1 MADAVKRIGIQFIL
15 ENIKDV
21 SKTLK
26 EIGQDNK
33 VQLSVEFKDKKS
45 IKNAISKLNEELS
58 SNFAEGINI
67 GSLLGDALATGN
79 LQEAVKN
86 VNGLRDAL
94 SLLNKQI
101 GVSGDAFKSKI
112 ASLNNQQV
120 AELLQASSAINKNSE
135 IKNKQEAIQN
145 KIDSFSVKGNLE
157 LTQKIEQSLDKISN
171 NIEAIRKVTDDIG
184 KGKIGEVL
192 NEQAKGFDKVRESAE
207 GASEA
212 FEEYNNKQAEFNQVG
227 GTEKGKKGKNNKSN
241 NSNNNNQ
248 PQVAAGESTGGE
260 LDEENARVARIQA
273 VLKKHN
279 EVLNLSRVK
288 KDDTLIQKF
297 DSENKA
303 ITESIK
309 LLQEEG
315 YALEEISK
323 IYPKLIRGYTL
334 WQEAQRNKGGNIV
347 SSNTTNGNVVPTT
360 STSSNTDEINAQTFA
375 DLKVIILNLAKA
387 EARQYDYVERTKH
400 HKNVPELS
408 LGEDNTG
415 VINKYLS
422 QKQAVIDKGVLSAD
436 QLMEIEKIYSEKLI
450 EAKNL
455 RNQNI
460 ESEISGLKAQKQL
473 YEMNEIA
480 QEKIA
485 FGDFKGYREYIISIQ
500 DKLKELNEIL
510 DINIGD
516 TIDTL
521 NYGEDGQ
528 AIGFIDSEIVAKNE
542 MNILKEALGDVN
554 DSYKYHTKG
563 KDGKTLENIEKVFAE
578 YNETIKAVRQ
588 RLVELA
594 NEGVKEASDLL
605 NNKFF
610 NKEKFIA
617 DERENTLSRAKNEVS
632 NIQQNLKDVNNIEEY
647 TQKYNEASVGI
658 EQLKKELIG
667 LGIETEKVNSIFSG
681 IKTPE
686 AWEEARKQAEEYKIA
701 QEEANK
707 QGNRIAIRRRI
718 VPVSQDSSIEISKQ
732 KEQSNIDQKVID
744 DYIEKANAIKKRLE
758 LRTEDYEPLTQKD
771 YAEKYKK
778 EKEGIEQLKKELEE
792 LGVESSKI
800 EEILSR
806 IRKPEEWNE
815 IAREVRAQKK
825 FDKEVPQEKM
835 GESDDIVASQ
845 YAGART
851 TVTRAEDDF
860 SNVTADAIDS
870 ERGMINNLE
879 AENEELNEVVN
890 QLMESNNT
898 LSQLATQ
905 DINSNTTSLA
915 SKYNNLEAKYKEA
928 VQTIKR
934 NIDEYYRIIE
944 ETGQEPDFEGLGL
957 TNIDEDGNILD
968 SAKNKIIENVKQKI
982 TNINSE
988 LEQIKDPT
996 EFQKKYE
1003 SLQSLITNIK
1013 GLLSSLEVKDIDG
1026 LFGSDNFN
1034 LEKALEI
1041 RKKALEQ
1048 IEKER
1053 EKVPE
1058 TSPAQTQRRSNIV
1071 MMDNNASA
1079 QAYSTDAPVQE
1090 QQKLENA
1097 VNETTEALE
1106 QQAEISAQTS
1116 QIVANN
1122 AENGTKT
1129 EEQAKFIVGGSNYIP
1144 IITEGMNEANKDLA
1158 KEIESI
1164 LKIYAESRGIKGAN
1178 DKAKEYIERYFK
1190 SQDIIAGYKEDFKEM
1205 SYTDKSGNVI
1215 EGAKVLETGKKINI
1229 QSFAITKILDFYK
1242 ELTEITDIINSQ
1254 ESSEEDITQAKAQA
1268 ENIKGKIL
1276 GLVDIYTS
1284 YGGKDLVDRLTTE
1297 LGKDSFIDEGSL
1309 EQITNTFQTFINEI
1323 IIEKDKIRNLGEQVK
1338 NIIAQKS
1345 NLGSNEDIR
1354 DTSAYTGEVYN
1365 LTDIL
1370 NRKYGINL
1378 TGKAAEKERQMITSL
1393 FPQAKS
1399 TTRFFGEEDI
1409 EGQKIFEEIKRIL
1422 IETIEKALNNSKT
1435 SEAKKQQYREYLKAL
1450 RQEGNEAAQEA
1461 VARTQE
1467 SSSQQNQKDS
1477 VQLTPQPIP
1486 TEVAGSAIET
1496 AKAVTGEG
1504 NAAETASVQF
1514 NDLTEAKKAFALAN
1528 QEARGSAEATAEAI
1542 LKEGQASETASA
1554 TMEGAIKK
1562 GQEILEKLKQNNTNI
1577 KILSPKDVLD
1587 NTSSIAST
1595 ITEVKRKTNSIR
1607 GISKTHFV
1615 RNNNEDVPEA
1625 KIAKSTEMAEDTLQK
1640 SLALLATNPID
1651 FSTLL
1656 NEAEEKLNTL
1666 NQLKDIVKVF
1676 QGKET
1681 KVEGLKG
1688 LSEEDLVDKI
1698 REEMNVFLDNRK
1710 AIDTALIDLE
1720 KGEEV
1725 DLQAKIIE
1733 YRKSQIRV
1741 QKMMQQLI
1749 NKNGGKTDA
1758 EGDKRTYLQT
1768 TEDIIGKYWG
1778 NETSLFEGYLKDF
1791 EGIYNPATDKFRS
1804 AEEIGLQIFKYNKED
1819 FNNLQEYYGNLKKII
1834 DYITEHQ
1841 SEIIAKAVEL
1851 NNALQGKG
1859 LKEEKP
1865 LASQP
1870 QSSNQISEKNQPVQ
1884 TIQPAQEKPQPVLA
1898 STPVVQAREDVG
1910 QIEGEAEQIKN
1921 ETEQAKAEAEQ
1932 ARIEAEQARR
1942 MAEQAERTA
1951 KRTLAIL
1958 DKINSIRNEIAS
1970 KRTKGTQLDLNT
1982 VIAKKNKIAE
1992 SIRDLDSKK
2001 TIQEIASSSLNPKDI
2016 STLKVQNSRDEI
2028 ESDIQAQLSKEGVL
2042 EILKS
2047 LLQSKQDELAPMEER
2062 MKSFTQSLNES
2073 KLKGV
2078 SKLTSDELI
2087 KQIDASL
2094 ETMRGLYDNDQ
2105 RESQDFLFEQLKV
2118 VQLIR
2123 QMYNRGYGKKELG
2136 VGNDKEAVQKILSDL
2151 YYEGKIKADES
2162 TIGLMSD
2169 FKNIGNKRTG
2179 TFKSYDAIINDTI
2192 AKEYGG
2198 SIQQKQNDI
2207 ADLITIIN
2215 YIESH
2220 LTNLSEM
2227 RQVLESGNITKLPTD
2242 NLQKYEEQKQKELEV
2257 ASQNQPKNQTAEVV
2271 EQSRES
2277 AEQANAIVEQAK
2289 QTAEQVL
2296 SIWDKINEIKNT
2308 IASGRNLDS
2317 QLTFNDILTDNKKR
2331 KGVVESIK
2339 GLDSKETI
2347 KEMVDSGM
2355 RIREISDYHTQR
2367 IQGSRDEIEN
2377 DIQAQLSKEGLLALL
2392 KSTLKS
2398 RQDKVASMEQYLDNV
2413 RQSFNDS
2420 KIKGISKLSLD
2431 ELIKQ
2436 IDTSLGIMREM
2447 YENDEQ
2453 GSQDYLFEQL
2463 KVAQSIRQMYTRGY
2477 GKKEIGAEND
2487 KEAIQKILT
2496 YLFEEGRIE
2505 ADKSTIGL
2513 MSDFRNIGNESTNNL
2528 MSNEGIIKK
2537 QNSKQFAYI
2546 AQAKDEMA
2554 DLITIIDYIESHL
2567 DSISTMR
2574 SILEFGNNVSK
2585 QQDTTQTADVVEQS
2599 KESAKQA
2606 EIIVEEARQT
2616 AERTLAIWDKINEIR
2631 NTIASGRTLDSQLTF
2646 TDITNEENGINRIGN
2661 TIKSL
2666 KSTPS
2671 VQDIVK
2677 SGVNIDAITEEMVRN
2692 SREEIERELNTQLSN
2707 EDLLGFFK
2715 TALKRRQNTA
2725 PNIESGIN
2733 SFIEDFNNAKIEG
2746 VSKKSSDELIKQ
2758 IDDSLRIMG
2767 ELYDNNQQKSQDFVF
2782 EQLKIVQSIRQL
2794 YKKGYDKGSLY
2805 ANNDEEATQKILNN
2819 LYEEGKIG
2827 ADINTV
2833 SLMSRYFNNVGNSKT
2848 GNFATYDEMINKQ
2861 VGQDM
2866 KSLQNVMEE
2875 ISNLMTI
2882 IDYIE
2887 NHLASL
2893 STARRFLESGNITKL
2908 PTDNLQKYQEEQKRE
2923 EEQRKREEQER
2934 EEKRKRQEEY
2944 NNILSRMDEDQE
2956 RQRIDAKNSL
2966 ERFNKDENQQVPIV
2980 TEPKPEQTEA
2990 IIKTADAVEKVNEAV
3005 EHASEQA
3012 DKPILNLEDERQEV
3026 EQLAQAVNNFADSLG
3041 IVHGN
3046 VANTNVS
3053 GTAPFIVGNSV
3064 SNNSTVD
3071 NSINPSEN
3079 IVNPESS
3086 LNILASLSSLT
3097 STLDE
3102 ASIEV
3107 VKNLSGRIME
3117 LGRQI
3122 EDIQSKI
3129 SNFKFSEESLES
3141 LKKFKETLEAISN
3154 SVITIVDKGK
3164 NLPSIA
3170 RQVNQNNVLKGQEE
3184 EKATKLRFNTDDTIK
3199 EDLKRDLKTLTGRGA
3214 TSLFARETL
3223 REKRRNFAEEGQELF
3238 NPKDI
3243 TNLEKADA
3251 LYEKVTKRISELKEH
3266 GKTEILNDPEI
3277 KALLEERETQ
3287 IRNAY
3292 IGKINKNINQG
3303 KIGVEEKIQTEQDA
3317 ELAKIK
3323 EIESAYSRLRELAS
3337 PLAVNEE
3344 YLTSGQ
3350 ATNAMAK
3357 VYNQQSKEFL
3367 KLQKIIGSEETQ
3379 KLIEAGKIS
3388 PEVISSYEEAIAKA
3402 KERQEEIRKEIQLL
3416 QEKAQLESET
3426 KEYNSQVQ
3434 QVESVY
3440 KELMGIVGNGRDFNI
3455 FQKASELE
3463 NGTDT
3468 SQTTAKKINRYGQLT
3483 AYLESVRDADAERIA
3498 QGQTPI
3504 MAGVSEEVIKN
3515 YQTALEFA
3523 EKLYEKT
3530 VATEEAMK
3538 RQAERQEQYNALM
3551 ARMDKTKEEEKQ
3563 DSKDSWKRY
3572 KDRTD
3577 LEEDR
3582 RKEEEKRRKQEEAEN
3597 KQVEALERD
3606 IAAQKEA
3613 EIKKHQAKEESRV
3626 LAEIA
3631 EERKREEQAFNEDT
3645 KTATDFYK
3653 QLISSEEEYLKLL
3666 QQEREGKLNPKENG
3680 ELTDTQKKN
3689 RLKLTE
3695 YRKMRETDEN
3705 GEYLALNEIQGKD
3718 WRKVSD
3724 VNNLRKEY
3732 QTKKENLHQAGYM
3745 ADEEAEI
3752 AKVNAAYQV
3761 LIKTQE
3767 QYLRLKTKEKDGQ
3780 ALTKKEVNDL
3790 QKLVEERKKAWG
3802 IINETKGN
3810 NPNVF
3815 KEESVIAKQS
3825 QYAENKT
3832 QAKQAV
3838 DNSKIIEEIS
3848 SLYDKMYKARNE
3860 LSKLVSDSM
3869 VGKGDSDAIKKKQ
3882 QEIDEYT
3889 KKIHEATEALRENEA
3904 LYQQAQDVKL
3914 YYEEDE
3920 NGEFKRR
3927 NNVNTPSNKLTSNLQ
3942 STFTNLTGLY
3952 QEYSGS
3958 EYIHQGEYLNTL
3970 EQQAERI
3977 AEILVDIKNN
3987 PIDITKKED
3996 LKRLQ
4001 EYNEELTQ
4009 MDAKIKKDKKEAS
4022 GFKQAN
4028 GTKLARNITDFLS
4041 KNHGISEEA
4050 STTLRGQLTRI
4061 DNGVNIK
4068 ELREIGQ
4075 VYEDIKRQE
4084 IEAGRTGMTFF
4095 DTLKQ
4100 RAQGLTATL
4109 ATYVSFWRIIST
4121 VKQGFN
4127 TFKQFDSAL
4136 AEMQKVS
4143 NETISTLKE
4152 FQQASFDLADSI
4164 GTDALSLQQSVAEF
4178 MRLGQSLEE
4187 ATDSAQAANILF
4199 NVSEFESAK
4208 DASTALIAM
4217 SQAYDELSNTQIIDV
4232 INKLGN
4238 DFPISTEGLATA
4250 LQDGA
4255 ASLTTAG
4262 NDFYEAAALV
4272 TAGMILCLK
4281 NMETYFYRTHLTA
4294 LIA

>member
-33 VQLSVEFKDKKS
+33 VQLSVEFKDKKT
-45 IKNAISKLNEELS
+45 IKNAMSKLNEELS

-79 LQEAVKN
+79 LREAVNN
-86 VNGLRDAL
+86 VNALKEAL

-120 AELLQASSAINKNSE
+120 AELLQASSAIDKNSE

-145 KIDSFSVKGNLE
+145 KIDAFSVKGNLE

-192 NEQAKGFDKVRESAE
+192 NEQAKGFDKVKESAE

-212 FEEYNNKQAEFNQVG
+212 FEEYNNKQIEFNQSG
-227 GTEKGKKGKNNKSN
+227 GTEKGKKGKAKNSTNNT
-241 NSNNNNQ
+241 Q
-248 PQVAAGESTGGE
+248 PVTPTKVPAGRDTSSQ
-260 LDEENARVARIQA
+260 LDEEEGQVNRIQI
-273 VLKKHN
+273 VLEKYN
-279 EVLNLSRVK
+279 NALNLSRVK
-288 KDDTLIQKF
+288 KDNTLIQKF

-303 ITESIK
+303 ITENIK

-315 YALEEISK
+315 YTLEVISK

-334 WQEAQRNKGGNIV
+334 WQEAQKNKEGKT
-347 SSNTTNGNVVPTT
+347 SSAT
-360 STSSNTDEINAQTFA
+360 STSINEPKT
-375 DLKVIILNLAKA
+375 
-387 EARQYDYVERTKH
+387 ETK
-400 HKNVPELS
+400 L
-408 LGEDNTG
+408 L
-415 VINKYLS
+415 
-422 QKQAVIDKGVLSAD
+422 
-436 QLMEIEKIYSEKLI
+436 
-450 EAKNL
+450 
-455 RNQNI
+455 
-460 ESEISGLKAQKQL
+460 SGLGKRDAV
-473 YEMNEIA
+473 
-480 QEKIA
+480 
-485 FGDFKGYREYIISIQ
+485 
-500 DKLKELNEIL
+500 DK
-510 DINIGD
+510 
-516 TIDTL
+516 
-521 NYGEDGQ
+521 
-528 AIGFIDSEIVAKNE
+528 
-542 MNILKEALGDVN
+542 
-554 DSYKYHTKG
+554 TK
-563 KDGKTLENIEKVFAE
+563 
-578 YNETIKAVRQ
+578 
-588 RLVELA
+588 
-594 NEGVKEASDLL
+594 
-605 NNKFF
+605 
-610 NKEKFIA
+610 
-617 DERENTLSRAKNEVS
+617 DEVDNM
-632 NIQQNLKDVNNIEEY
+632 QQNLRRATNLEEY
-647 TQKYNEASVGI
+647 TQRYNESSIKI
-658 EQLKKELIG
+658 EQLKKELIE
-667 LGIETEKVNSIFSG
+667 LGIETEKINNIFKE
-681 IKTPE
+681 IKTPQV
-686 AWEEARKQAEEYKIA
+686 WEESRKQAEAYRLEQERIKK
-701 QEEANK
+701 EEAEKNK
-707 QGNRIAIRRRI
+707 SEDSKPKIKARIKRRI
-718 VPVSQDSSIEISKQ
+718 LPLPSEIEKKSSIQ
-732 KEQSNIDQKVID
+732 NEQSDINQKAIDKITERANIIKNKLETKTENYDPIVQK
-744 DYIEKANAIKKRLE
+744 K
-758 LRTEDYEPLTQKD
+758 
-771 YAEKYKK
+771 YAERYEE
-778 EKEGIEQLKKELEE
+778 EKESIEQLKKELEE
-792 LGVESSKI
+792 LGTESSKI

-806 IRKPEEWNE
+806 IRKPDEWNK
-815 IAREVRAQKK
+815 IAREVREARKNSLVDQTEIDAIGDKFIGDSVQRTVGMSTEAQRH
-825 FDKEVPQEKM
+825 V
-835 GESDDIVASQ
+835 
-845 YAGART
+845 
-851 TVTRAEDDF
+851 EDDF
-860 SNVTADAIDS
+860 SNETAKTIKS
-870 ERGMINNLE
+870 EEGIVSNLE
-879 AENEELNEVVN
+879 IENEELNEVINRLV
-890 QLMESNNT
+890 ESNNT
-898 LSQLATQ
+898 LSQMVIGNINFNATNLASEYKNATQ
-905 DINSNTTSLA
+905 TIQ
-915 SKYNNLEAKYKEA
+915 NNM
-928 VQTIKR
+928 
-934 NIDEYYRIIE
+934 DEYYRLIE
-944 ETGQEPDFEGLGL
+944 ETEQEVDFEKLGL

-982 TNINSE
+982 TNINGE
-988 LEQIKDPT
+988 LGQIKDPT

-1106 QQAEISAQTS
+1106 QQAEVSAQTS

-1229 QSFAITKILDFYK
+1229 QSFAVTKILDFYK

-1254 ESSEEDITQAKAQA
+1254 ESSEEDITQAKVQA

-1378 TGKAAEKERQMITSL
+1378 TGKAAERERQMITSL

-1409 EGQKIFEEIKRIL
+1409 EGQKIFEEIKKIL
-1422 IETIEKALNNSKT
+1422 IETIEKALNSSKT
-1435 SEAKKQQYREYLKAL
+1435 SEAKKQQYKEYLKAL

-1467 SSSQQNQKDS
+1467 SSSQQSQKDS
-1477 VQLTPQPIP
+1477 IQLTPQPTP
-1486 TEVAGSAIET
+1486 TEVVGSAVET
-1496 AKAVTGEG
+1496 VKAVTEEG
-1504 NAAETASVQF
+1504 SAAETASVQF

-1528 QEARGSAEATAEAI
+1528 QEAKGSAEATAEAV
-1542 LKEGQASETASA
+1542 LAEGSAAETASA

-1595 ITEVKRKTNSIR
+1595 ITEVKRRTNSTR
-1607 GISKTHFV
+1607 GISKAHFM
-1615 RNNNEDVPEA
+1615 RNENEDVPEA

-1656 NEAEEKLNTL
+1656 NEAEEKLNTI

-1681 KVEGLKG
+1681 KIEGLKG

-1698 REEMNVFLDNRK
+1698 REEMNIFLDNRR

-1758 EGDKRTYLQT
+1758 EGNKRTYLQA
-1768 TEDIIGKYWG
+1768 TEDMIDKYFPYPG
-1778 NETSLFEGYLKDF
+1778 MGGHPLFDGYLYDEF
-1791 EGIYNPATDKFRS
+1791 ENIYNPATDKFRS
-1804 AEEIGLQIFKYNKED
+1804 AEEIGLQIFNYNKED

-1851 NNALQGKG
+1851 NNALQSKG
-1859 LKEEKP
+1859 LKEEKS

-1870 QSSNQISEKNQPVQ
+1870 QSSNQISEKNQPAQ
-1884 TIQPAQEKPQPVLA
+1884 ITQPAQERTQPVLA

-1992 SIRDLDSKK
+1992 SIRDLGSKK

-2317 QLTFNDILTDNKKR
+2317 QLTFNDILTDSKKR
-2331 KGVVESIK
+2331 KGIVESIK

-2355 RIREISDYHTQR
+2355 KIREISDYHTQK

-2436 IDTSLGIMREM
+2436 IDASLSIMREM
-2447 YENDEQ
+2447 YDNDEQ
-2453 GSQDYLFEQL
+2453 GSQNYLFEQL

-2567 DSISTMR
+2567 DSISAMR
-2574 SILEFGNNVSK
+2574 SILEFGDNTSK

-2666 KSTPS
+2666 KSAPS

-2677 SGVNIDAITEEMVRN
+2677 SGVNINAITEEMVRN
-2692 SREEIERELNTQLSN
+2692 SREEIERELNAQLSN

-2725 PNIESGIN
+2725 PNIESNIN

-2805 ANNDEEATQKILNN
+2805 ANSDEEATQKILNN

-2875 ISNLMTI
+2875 ISNLITI

-2893 STARRFLESGNITKL
+2893 STARRFLESGNAIKL

-2923 EEQRKREEQER
+2923 EERRKREEQER
-2934 EEKRKRQEEY
+2934 EEKKKRQEEY
-2944 NNILSRMDEDQE
+2944 NNIVSRMDE
-2956 RQRIDAKNSL
+2956 
-2966 ERFNKDENQQVPIV
+2966 
-2980 TEPKPEQTEA
+2980 
-2990 IIKTADAVEKVNEAV
+2990 VE
-3005 EHASEQA
+3005 
-3012 DKPILNLEDERQEV
+3012 
-3026 EQLAQAVNNFADSLG
+3026 G
-3041 IVHGN
+3041 G
-3046 VANTNVS
+3046 
-3053 GTAPFIVGNSV
+3053 
-3064 SNNSTVD
+3064 
-3071 NSINPSEN
+3071 
-3079 IVNPESS
+3079 
-3086 LNILASLSSLT
+3086 
-3097 STLDE
+3097 
-3102 ASIEV
+3102 
-3107 VKNLSGRIME
+3107 
-3117 LGRQI
+3117 
-3122 EDIQSKI
+3122 
-3129 SNFKFSEESLES
+3129 
-3141 LKKFKETLEAISN
+3141 
-3154 SVITIVDKGK
+3154 
-3164 NLPSIA
+3164 
-3170 RQVNQNNVLKGQEE
+3170 
-3184 EKATKLRFNTDDTIK
+3184 
-3199 EDLKRDLKTLTGRGA
+3199 
-3214 TSLFARETL
+3214 
-3223 REKRRNFAEEGQELF
+3223 
-3238 NPKDI
+3238 
-3243 TNLEKADA
+3243 
-3251 LYEKVTKRISELKEH
+3251 
-3266 GKTEILNDPEI
+3266 
-3277 KALLEERETQ
+3277 
-3287 IRNAY
+3287 
-3292 IGKINKNINQG
+3292 
-3303 KIGVEEKIQTEQDA
+3303 
-3317 ELAKIK
+3317 
-3323 EIESAYSRLRELAS
+3323 
-3337 PLAVNEE
+3337 
-3344 YLTSGQ
+3344 
-3350 ATNAMAK
+3350 
-3357 VYNQQSKEFL
+3357 
-3367 KLQKIIGSEETQ
+3367 
-3379 KLIEAGKIS
+3379 
-3388 PEVISSYEEAIAKA
+3388 
-3402 KERQEEIRKEIQLL
+3402 
-3416 QEKAQLESET
+3416 
-3426 KEYNSQVQ
+3426 
-3434 QVESVY
+3434 
-3440 KELMGIVGNGRDFNI
+3440 
-3455 FQKASELE
+3455 
-3463 NGTDT
+3463 
-3468 SQTTAKKINRYGQLT
+3468 
-3483 AYLESVRDADAERIA
+3483 
-3498 QGQTPI
+3498 
-3504 MAGVSEEVIKN
+3504 
-3515 YQTALEFA
+3515 
-3523 EKLYEKT
+3523 
-3530 VATEEAMK
+3530 
-3538 RQAERQEQYNALM
+3538 
-3551 ARMDKTKEEEKQ
+3551 EKQ
-3563 DSKDSWKRY
+3563 DSKDSWERY
-3572 KDRTD
+3572 KQQ
-3577 LEEDR
+3577 EKIQ
-3582 RKEEEKRRKQEEAEN
+3582 KEREAEREKLRKQEEAEN
-3597 KQVEALERD
+3597 KAR
-3606 IAAQKEA
+3606 
-3613 EIKKHQAKEESRV
+3613 
-3626 LAEIA
+3626 IA
-3631 EERKREEQAFNEDT
+3631 EERRREEQAFNEDT
-3645 KTATDFYK
+3645 KTATNFYK
-3653 QLISSEEEYLKLL
+3653 QLISSEEKYLKLL

-3680 ELTDTQKKN
+3680 ELTDAQKKN
-3689 RLKLTE
+3689 RLKLAE

-3705 GEYLALNEIQGKD
+3705 DEYLALNEIQGED

-3745 ADEEAEI
+3745 TDEEAEI

-3767 QYLRLKTKEKDGQ
+3767 QYLRLRTKEKDGQ
-3780 ALTKKEVNDL
+3780 TLIKKEANDL
-3790 QKLVEERKKAWG
+3790 QKLAEERKKAWG
-3802 IINETKGN
+3802 AINETKKN
-3810 NPNVF
+3810 NPSAFENETV
-3815 KEESVIAKQS
+3815 KTKQS
-3825 QYAENKT
+3825 QYVESKA

-3952 QEYSGS
+3952 QEYSGN
-3958 EYIHQGEYLNTL
+3958 EYIHQREYLDTL

-4050 STTLRGQLTRI
+4050 STTLRGQLTRL

-4068 ELREIGQ
+4068 ELKEVGQ
-4075 VYEDIKRQE
+4075 IYEDIKRQE

-4109 ATYVSFWRIIST
+4109 ATYVSFWKIIST

-4143 NETISTLKE
+4143 NETIGTLKE

-4272 TAGMILCLK
+4272 TAGMILCLR
-4281 NMETYFYRTHLTA
+4281 NMETYFYRTHLIA
-4294 LIA
+4294 LIT

>member
-33 VQLSVEFKDKKS
+33 VQLSVEFKDKKT
-45 IKNAISKLNEELS
+45 IKNAMSKLNEELS

-79 LQEAVKN
+79 LREAVNN
-86 VNGLRDAL
+86 VNALKEAL

-120 AELLQASSAINKNSE
+120 AELLQASSAIDKNSE

-145 KIDSFSVKGNLE
+145 KIDAFSVKGNLE

-171 NIEAIRKVTDDIG
+171 NIEAIRRVTDDIG
-184 KGKIGEVL
+184 EGKIGRVL
-192 NEQAKGFDKVRESAE
+192 NEQAEGFDKVKKSAE
-207 GASEA
+207 DASEA
-212 FEEYNNKQAEFNQVG
+212 FDKYNNKQIEFNKSG
-227 GTEKGKKGKNNKSN
+227 GTEKGKKGKAKNSTNNT
-241 NSNNNNQ
+241 Q
-248 PQVAAGESTGGE
+248 PVTPVKVPAGRDTSSQ
-260 LDEENARVARIQA
+260 LDEEEGQVNRIQI
-273 VLKKHN
+273 VLEKYN
-279 EVLNLSRVK
+279 NALNLSRVK
-288 KDDTLIQKF
+288 KDNTLIQKF

-303 ITESIK
+303 ITENIK

-315 YALEEISK
+315 YTLEAISE

-334 WQEAQRNKGGNIV
+334 WQEAQKSKKGK
-347 SSNTTNGNVVPTT
+347 
-360 STSSNTDEINAQTFA
+360 TSSATSINEPKT
-375 DLKVIILNLAKA
+375 
-387 EARQYDYVERTKH
+387 ETK
-400 HKNVPELS
+400 L
-408 LGEDNTG
+408 L
-415 VINKYLS
+415 
-422 QKQAVIDKGVLSAD
+422 
-436 QLMEIEKIYSEKLI
+436 
-450 EAKNL
+450 
-455 RNQNI
+455 
-460 ESEISGLKAQKQL
+460 SGLGKRDAV
-473 YEMNEIA
+473 
-480 QEKIA
+480 
-485 FGDFKGYREYIISIQ
+485 
-500 DKLKELNEIL
+500 DK
-510 DINIGD
+510 
-516 TIDTL
+516 
-521 NYGEDGQ
+521 
-528 AIGFIDSEIVAKNE
+528 
-542 MNILKEALGDVN
+542 
-554 DSYKYHTKG
+554 TK
-563 KDGKTLENIEKVFAE
+563 
-578 YNETIKAVRQ
+578 
-588 RLVELA
+588 
-594 NEGVKEASDLL
+594 
-605 NNKFF
+605 
-610 NKEKFIA
+610 
-617 DERENTLSRAKNEVS
+617 DEVDNM
-632 NIQQNLKDVNNIEEY
+632 QQNLRRATNLEEY
-647 TQKYNEASVGI
+647 TQRYNESSIKI
-658 EQLKKELIG
+658 EQLKKELIE
-667 LGIETEKVNSIFSG
+667 LGIETEKVNNIFKE
-681 IKTPE
+681 IKPPQV
-686 AWEEARKQAEEYKIA
+686 WEESRKQAEAYRLEQERIKK
-701 QEEANK
+701 EEAEKNK
-707 QGNRIAIRRRI
+707 
-718 VPVSQDSSIEISKQ
+718 SEDSKPKIKVKIKRKILPLLSETEKKSSTQ
-732 KEQSNIDQKVID
+732 NEQSDIDQKAID
-744 DYIEKANAIKKRLE
+744 KITERANIIKNKLE
-758 LRTEDYEPLTQKD
+758 TKTENYDPIVQKK
-771 YAEKYKK
+771 YAERYEE
-778 EKEGIEQLKKELEE
+778 EKESIEQLKKELEE
-792 LGVESSKI
+792 LGAESSKI

-806 IRKPEEWNE
+806 IRKPDEWNK
-815 IAREVRAQKK
+815 IAREVREARKNNLVDQTEIDAIGDKFIGDSVQRTVGMSTEAQRH
-825 FDKEVPQEKM
+825 V
-835 GESDDIVASQ
+835 
-845 YAGART
+845 
-851 TVTRAEDDF
+851 EDDF
-860 SNVTADAIDS
+860 SNETAKTIKS
-870 ERGMINNLE
+870 EEGIVSNLE
-879 AENEELNEVVN
+879 IENEELNEVINRLV
-890 QLMESNNT
+890 ESNNT
-898 LSQLATQ
+898 LSQMVIGNINFNATNLASEYKNATQ
-905 DINSNTTSLA
+905 TIQ
-915 SKYNNLEAKYKEA
+915 NNM
-928 VQTIKR
+928 
-934 NIDEYYRIIE
+934 DEYYRLIE
-944 ETGQEPDFEGLGL
+944 ETEQEVDFEKLGL

-982 TNINSE
+982 TNINGE

-1013 GLLSSLEVKDIDG
+1013 DLLSSLEVKDIDA

-1048 IEKER
+1048 IEKEK
-1053 EKVPE
+1053 EKP
-1058 TSPAQTQRRSNIV
+1058 SRINPTQIQRKSNII
-1071 MMDNNASA
+1071 MMDDSVPT
-1079 QAYSTDAPVQE
+1079 QAYSTDNPVGE
-1090 QQKLENA
+1090 QQELTDA
-1097 VNETTEALE
+1097 VNKTTEALKE
-1106 QQAEISAQTS
+1106 QAEISSQVN
-1116 QIVANN
+1116 QIVADN
-1122 AENGTKT
+1122 TKSKTQT
-1129 EEQAKFIVGGSNYIP
+1129 EEDIKFDVGTTNYIP
-1144 IITEGMNEANKDLA
+1144 VITEQMNEANKDLA
-1158 KEIESI
+1158 EEVNKI
-1164 LKIYAESRGIKGAN
+1164 LKIYAESRGIIAKN
-1178 DKAKEYIERYFK
+1178 DKAREYVSQYLNN
-1190 SQDIIAGYKEDFKEM
+1190 QDIIAGYKEDFKNM
-1205 SYTDKSGNVI
+1205 TYTLDSGKTLKGSTVLNTKSASHIKAFSV
-1215 EGAKVLETGKKINI
+1215 V
-1229 QSFAITKILDFYK
+1229 KILDFYK
-1242 ELTEITDIINSQ
+1242 ELTNVMDVINSQ
-1254 ESSEEDITQAKAQA
+1254 ESSEEDISQAKIQA
-1268 ENIKGKIL
+1268 ENIKKKIL

-1284 YGGKDLVDRLTTE
+1284 YGGKDLVNRLTTE
-1297 LGKDSFIDEGSL
+1297 LGKDTSIDAGSL
-1309 EQITNTFQTFINEI
+1309 EQVTTAFQSFINEI
-1323 IIEKDKIRNLGEQVK
+1323 IDEKNKIRNLGEEAK
-1338 NIIAQKS
+1338 NAIVAEQ
-1345 NLGSNEDIR
+1345 NLGNKKDIGMTRAYSGGIFNLSN
-1354 DTSAYTGEVYN
+1354 A
-1365 LTDIL
+1365 L
-1370 NRKYGINL
+1370 
-1378 TGKAAEKERQMITSL
+1378 ERQYKVKFSDDDREKISSL

-1399 TTRFFGEEDI
+1399 TTRFFGEDNVEA
-1409 EGQKIFEEIKRIL
+1409 EKIFEEIKKIL
-1422 IETIEKALNNSKT
+1422 IAKIQQTLKSQKTDTEKQRYKEYIQALK
-1435 SEAKKQQYREYLKAL
+1435 
-1450 RQEGNEAAQEA
+1450 QEGNASIRDIVAQTEAEK
-1461 VARTQE
+1461 R
-1467 SSSQQNQKDS
+1467 SPSQ
-1477 VQLTPQPIP
+1477 P
-1486 TEVAGSAIET
+1486 TFPETKGSAIET
-1496 AKAVTGEG
+1496 ARAVTEEG
-1504 NAAETASVQF
+1504 GAAEAASIQF
-1514 NDLTEAKKAFALAN
+1514 NNLTEAKRAFTLAN

-1542 LKEGQASETASA
+1542 LEEGQASEDASA
-1554 TMEGAIKK
+1554 TMEGAVKK
-1562 GQEILEKLKQNNTNI
+1562 GQEILEKLKQNNTNV
-1577 KILSPKDVLD
+1577 KVLSPKDVLD
-1587 NTSSIAST
+1587 NTSNIAST
-1595 ITEVKRKTNSIR
+1595 ITEVRHKTNATR
-1607 GISKTHFV
+1607 AISKVHFM
-1615 RNNNEDVPEA
+1615 RNNNEDVPEEQ
-1625 KIAKSTEMAEDTLQK
+1625 IAKSTEMAEDTLQK
-1640 SLALLATNPID
+1640 SLALLATNPLD
-1651 FSTLL
+1651 FSTLM
-1656 NEAEEKLNTL
+1656 NEAEKKLNTI

-1681 KVEGLKG
+1681 KVEGLKK
-1688 LSEEDLVDKI
+1688 LSEQDLVDKI
-1698 REEMNVFLDNRK
+1698 REEMNIFLDNRK

-1758 EGDKRTYLQT
+1758 EGNKRTYLQT

-1778 NETSLFEGYLKDF
+1778 NETPLFEDYLKDF
-1791 EGIYNPATDKFRS
+1791 ESIYNPATDKFRS
-1804 AEEIGLQIFKYNKED
+1804 AEEMGLQIFNYNKED

-1851 NNALQGKG
+1851 NKTFQSNSLKKEDSLAQPSSQTEKTVEKALNNQSAQISQGK
-1859 LKEEKP
+1859 
-1865 LASQP
+1865 ASSVSSTASIVTQI
-1870 QSSNQISEKNQPVQ
+1870 QSQ
-1884 TIQPAQEKPQPVLA
+1884 
-1898 STPVVQAREDVG
+1898 VQA
-1910 QIEGEAEQIKN
+1910 
-1921 ETEQAKAEAEQ
+1921 
-1932 ARIEAEQARR
+1932 
-1942 MAEQAERTA
+1942 
-1951 KRTLAIL
+1951 
-1958 DKINSIRNEIAS
+1958 S
-1970 KRTKGTQLDLNT
+1970 
-1982 VIAKKNKIAE
+1982 
-1992 SIRDLDSKK
+1992 
-2001 TIQEIASSSLNPKDI
+2001 
-2016 STLKVQNSRDEI
+2016 
-2028 ESDIQAQLSKEGVL
+2028 
-2042 EILKS
+2042 
-2047 LLQSKQDELAPMEER
+2047 
-2062 MKSFTQSLNES
+2062 
-2073 KLKGV
+2073 
-2078 SKLTSDELI
+2078 
-2087 KQIDASL
+2087 
-2094 ETMRGLYDNDQ
+2094 
-2105 RESQDFLFEQLKV
+2105 
-2118 VQLIR
+2118 
-2123 QMYNRGYGKKELG
+2123 
-2136 VGNDKEAVQKILSDL
+2136 
-2151 YYEGKIKADES
+2151 
-2162 TIGLMSD
+2162 
-2169 FKNIGNKRTG
+2169 
-2179 TFKSYDAIINDTI
+2179 
-2192 AKEYGG
+2192 
-2198 SIQQKQNDI
+2198 
-2207 ADLITIIN
+2207 
-2215 YIESH
+2215 
-2220 LTNLSEM
+2220 
-2227 RQVLESGNITKLPTD
+2227 
-2242 NLQKYEEQKQKELEV
+2242 
-2257 ASQNQPKNQTAEVV
+2257 EVV

-2277 AEQANAIVEQAK
+2277 AEQASV
-2289 QTAEQVL
+2289 
-2296 SIWDKINEIKNT
+2296 
-2308 IASGRNLDS
+2308 
-2317 QLTFNDILTDNKKR
+2317 
-2331 KGVVESIK
+2331 VVEK
-2339 GLDSKETI
+2339 
-2347 KEMVDSGM
+2347 
-2355 RIREISDYHTQR
+2355 
-2367 IQGSRDEIEN
+2367 
-2377 DIQAQLSKEGLLALL
+2377 
-2392 KSTLKS
+2392 
-2398 RQDKVASMEQYLDNV
+2398 
-2413 RQSFNDS
+2413 
-2420 KIKGISKLSLD
+2420 
-2431 ELIKQ
+2431 
-2436 IDTSLGIMREM
+2436 
-2447 YENDEQ
+2447 
-2453 GSQDYLFEQL
+2453 
-2463 KVAQSIRQMYTRGY
+2463 
-2477 GKKEIGAEND
+2477 AE
-2487 KEAIQKILT
+2487 
-2496 YLFEEGRIE
+2496 
-2505 ADKSTIGL
+2505 
-2513 MSDFRNIGNESTNNL
+2513 
-2528 MSNEGIIKK
+2528 
-2537 QNSKQFAYI
+2537 
-2546 AQAKDEMA
+2546 
-2554 DLITIIDYIESHL
+2554 
-2567 DSISTMR
+2567 
-2574 SILEFGNNVSK
+2574 
-2585 QQDTTQTADVVEQS
+2585 
-2599 KESAKQA
+2599 
-2606 EIIVEEARQT
+2606 QT

-2666 KSTPS
+2666 KSALS

-2677 SGVNIDAITEEMVRN
+2677 SGVNINAITEKMVRN
-2692 SREEIERELNTQLSN
+2692 SREEIERELNAQLSN

-2725 PNIESGIN
+2725 PNIESNIN

-2746 VSKKSSDELIKQ
+2746 VSKKSSNELIKQ
-2758 IDDSLRIMG
+2758 IDDSLRVMG

-2866 KSLQNVMEE
+2866 KNLQNVMEE

-2893 STARRFLESGNITKL
+2893 STARRFLESGNAIKL

-2923 EEQRKREEQER
+2923 EE
-2934 EEKRKRQEEY
+2934 RKRQEEY
-2944 NNILSRMDEDQE
+2944 NNIVSRMDEE
-2956 RQRIDAKNSL
+2956 EKRQQTDAKDSL
-2966 ERFNKDENQQVPIV
+2966 ERFKTQQEQKKQQTPIV

-3005 EHASEQA
+3005 GRASEQA
-3012 DKPILNLEDERQEV
+3012 DKPILNLEDEKQEV
-3026 EQLAQAVNNFADSLG
+3026 EQLTQAVNNFADSHG
-3041 IVHGN
+3041 IVHGAGVN
-3046 VANTNVS
+3046 SNIS
-3053 GTAPFIVGNSV
+3053 GTTATSIIGGSV
-3064 SNNSTVD
+3064 AVSD
-3071 NSINPSEN
+3071 NTANLEN
-3079 IVNPESS
+3079 G
-3086 LNILASLSSLT
+3086 LNILTPLSSLS

-3102 ASIEV
+3102 ASAKV
-3107 VKNLSGRIME
+3107 VNELSQKLALLE
-3117 LGRQI
+3117 QQI
-3122 EDIQSKI
+3122 NNIQTQVL
-3129 SNFKFSEESLES
+3129 NFKFNEESLVT
-3141 LKKFKETLEAISN
+3141 LKEFKETLEAISN
-3154 SVITIVDKGK
+3154 SVVTIVSKWK
-3164 NLPSIA
+3164 NLPSIT
-3170 RQVNQNNVLKGQEE
+3170 RQVNQANNVQKEQGED
-3184 EKATKLRFNTDDTIK
+3184 KASKSQLNTDDLIK
-3199 EDLKRDLKTLTGRGA
+3199 KELKGDLKALTGRGA
-3214 TSLFARETL
+3214 TSLFAREAL
-3223 REKRRNFAEEGQELF
+3223 KEKQRGLAKEGQELF

-3277 KALLEERETQ
+3277 KALLEEREAQ

-3357 VYNQQSKEFL
+3357 AYNQQSKEFL
-3367 KLQKIIGSEETQ
+3367 NLQNIINSEETQ
-3379 KLIEAGKIS
+3379 KLVEAGKIS

-3468 SQTTAKKINRYGQLT
+3468 SQATAKKINRYGQLT

-3538 RQAERQEQYNALM
+3538 RQAERQEQYNALV
-3551 ARMDKTKEEEKQ
+3551 ARMDNAEKEEKQ
-3563 DSKDSWKRY
+3563 DTKDSWERY
-3572 KDRTD
+3572 KQQ
-3577 LEEDR
+3577 EKIQ
-3582 RKEEEKRRKQEEAEN
+3582 KEREAEREKLRKQEEAEN
-3597 KQVEALERD
+3597 KAR
-3606 IAAQKEA
+3606 
-3613 EIKKHQAKEESRV
+3613 
-3626 LAEIA
+3626 IA
-3631 EERKREEQAFNEDT
+3631 EERRREEQALNEDT
-3645 KTATDFYK
+3645 KTATNFYK

-3680 ELTDTQKKN
+3680 ELTDAQKKN
-3689 RLKLTE
+3689 RLKLAE

-3705 GEYLALNEIQGKD
+3705 GEYLTLSAIQGKD
-3718 WRKVSD
+3718 WQRVSD

-3745 ADEEAEI
+3745 TDEEAEI

-3767 QYLRLKTKEKDGQ
+3767 QYLRLRTKEKDGQ
-3780 ALTKKEVNDL
+3780 TLTKREANDL
-3790 QKLVEERKKAWG
+3790 QKLAEERKKAWG
-3802 IINETKGN
+3802 AINETKKN
-3810 NPNVF
+3810 NPSAFENETV
-3815 KEESVIAKQS
+3815 KTKQS
-3825 QYAENKT
+3825 QYIESKT

-3838 DNSKIIEEIS
+3838 DNSKAIEEIS

-3958 EYIHQGEYLNTL
+3958 EYIHQGEYLDTL
-3970 EQQAERI
+3970 EKQAERI

-3987 PIDITKKED
+3987 PIDITEKED

-4001 EYNEELTQ
+4001 EYNEELSQIDT
-4009 MDAKIKKDKKEAS
+4009 KIKKDKKEAS

-4050 STTLRGQLTRI
+4050 STTLRKQLTRL

-4068 ELREIGQ
+4068 ELKEVGQ

-4143 NETISTLKE
+4143 NETINTLKE

>member
-79 LQEAVKN
+79 LREAVNN
-86 VNGLRDAL
+86 VNALKEAL

-120 AELLQASSAINKNSE
+120 AELLQASSAIDKNNE

-145 KIDSFSVKGNLE
+145 KIDAFSVKGNLE

-212 FEEYNNKQAEFNQVG
+212 FEEYNNKQIEFNKSG
-227 GTEKGKKGKNNKSN
+227 GTEKGKKGKAKNSTNNT
-241 NSNNNNQ
+241 Q
-248 PQVAAGESTGGE
+248 PVTPVKVPAGQDTSSQLDKEEEQV
-260 LDEENARVARIQA
+260 NRIQI
-273 VLKKHN
+273 VLEKYN
-279 EVLNLSRVK
+279 NALNLSRVK
-288 KDDTLIQKF
+288 KDNTLIQKF

-303 ITESIK
+303 ITENIK

-315 YALEEISK
+315 YTLEAISE

-334 WQEAQRNKGGNIV
+334 WQEAQKNKKEK
-347 SSNTTNGNVVPTT
+347 
-360 STSSNTDEINAQTFA
+360 TSSATSINEPKT
-375 DLKVIILNLAKA
+375 
-387 EARQYDYVERTKH
+387 ETKF
-400 HKNVPELS
+400 L
-408 LGEDNTG
+408 
-415 VINKYLS
+415 
-422 QKQAVIDKGVLSAD
+422 
-436 QLMEIEKIYSEKLI
+436 
-450 EAKNL
+450 
-455 RNQNI
+455 
-460 ESEISGLKAQKQL
+460 SGLGKRDAV
-473 YEMNEIA
+473 
-480 QEKIA
+480 
-485 FGDFKGYREYIISIQ
+485 
-500 DKLKELNEIL
+500 DK
-510 DINIGD
+510 
-516 TIDTL
+516 
-521 NYGEDGQ
+521 
-528 AIGFIDSEIVAKNE
+528 
-542 MNILKEALGDVN
+542 
-554 DSYKYHTKG
+554 TK
-563 KDGKTLENIEKVFAE
+563 
-578 YNETIKAVRQ
+578 
-588 RLVELA
+588 
-594 NEGVKEASDLL
+594 
-605 NNKFF
+605 
-610 NKEKFIA
+610 
-617 DERENTLSRAKNEVS
+617 DEVDNM
-632 NIQQNLKDVNNIEEY
+632 QQNLRRATNLEEY
-647 TQKYNEASVGI
+647 TLRYNESSIRI
-658 EQLKKELIG
+658 EQLKKELIE
-667 LGIETEKVNSIFSG
+667 LGIETEKVNNIFKE
-681 IKTPE
+681 IKPPQV
-686 AWEEARKQAEEYKIA
+686 WEESRKQAEAYRLEQERIKK
-701 QEEANK
+701 EEAEKNK
-707 QGNRIAIRRRI
+707 SEDSKPKIKVKIKRR
-718 VPVSQDSSIEISKQ
+718 VLPLLSETEKKSSTQ
-732 KEQSNIDQKVID
+732 NEQSNIDQKAID
-744 DYIEKANAIKKRLE
+744 KITERANIIKNKLE
-758 LRTEDYEPLTQKD
+758 TKTENYDPIVQKK
-771 YAEKYKK
+771 YAERYEE
-778 EKEGIEQLKKELEE
+778 EKESIEQLKKELEE
-792 LGVESSKI
+792 LGAESSKI

-806 IRKPEEWNE
+806 IRKPDEWNK
-815 IAREVRAQKK
+815 IAREVREARKNNLVDQTEIDAIGDKFIGDSVQRTVGMSTEAQRH
-825 FDKEVPQEKM
+825 V
-835 GESDDIVASQ
+835 
-845 YAGART
+845 
-851 TVTRAEDDF
+851 EDDF
-860 SNVTADAIDS
+860 SNETAKTIKS
-870 ERGMINNLE
+870 EEGIVSNLE
-879 AENEELNEVVN
+879 IENEELNEVINRLV
-890 QLMESNNT
+890 ESNNT
-898 LSQLATQ
+898 LSQMVIGNINFNATNLASEYKNATQ
-905 DINSNTTSLA
+905 TIQ
-915 SKYNNLEAKYKEA
+915 NNM
-928 VQTIKR
+928 
-934 NIDEYYRIIE
+934 DEYYRLIE
-944 ETGQEPDFEGLGL
+944 ETEQEVDFEKLGL

-1048 IEKER
+1048 IEKEK
-1053 EKVPE
+1053 EKISRTNP
-1058 TSPAQTQRRSNIV
+1058 TQTQRKSNII
-1071 MMDNNASA
+1071 MMDDSVPT
-1079 QAYSTDAPVQE
+1079 QAYSTDNPVGE
-1090 QQKLENA
+1090 QQELTDA
-1097 VNETTEALE
+1097 VNKTTEALKE
-1106 QQAEISAQTS
+1106 QAEISSQVN
-1116 QIVANN
+1116 QIVADN
-1122 AENGTKT
+1122 TKGKTQT
-1129 EEQAKFIVGGSNYIP
+1129 EEEIKFGVGTTNYIP
-1144 IITEGMNEANKDLA
+1144 VITEQMNEANKDLA
-1158 KEIESI
+1158 EEVNKI
-1164 LKIYAESRGIKGAN
+1164 LKIYAESRGIIAKN
-1178 DKAKEYIERYFK
+1178 DKAREYVSQYLNN
-1190 SQDIIAGYKEDFKEM
+1190 QDIIAGYKEDFKNM
-1205 SYTDKSGNVI
+1205 TYTLDSGKTLKGSTVLNTKSASHIKAFSV
-1215 EGAKVLETGKKINI
+1215 V
-1229 QSFAITKILDFYK
+1229 KILDFYK
-1242 ELTEITDIINSQ
+1242 ELTNAMGVINSQ
-1254 ESSEEDITQAKAQA
+1254 ESSEEDISQAKIQA
-1268 ENIKGKIL
+1268 ENIKKKIL

-1284 YGGKDLVDRLTTE
+1284 YGGKDLVNRLTTE
-1297 LGKDSFIDEGSL
+1297 LGKDTSIDAGSL
-1309 EQITNTFQTFINEI
+1309 EQITTAFQSFINEI
-1323 IIEKDKIRNLGEQVK
+1323 IDEKNKIRNLGEEAK
-1338 NIIAQKS
+1338 NAIVAEQDLGNKKDIGMTRAYSGGIFNLS
-1345 NLGSNEDIR
+1345 NAL
-1354 DTSAYTGEVYN
+1354 
-1365 LTDIL
+1365 
-1370 NRKYGINL
+1370 
-1378 TGKAAEKERQMITSL
+1378 ERQYKVKFSDDDREKISSL

-1399 TTRFFGEEDI
+1399 TTRFFGEDNVEA
-1409 EGQKIFEEIKRIL
+1409 EKIFEEIKKIL
-1422 IETIEKALNNSKT
+1422 IAKIQQTLKSQKTDTEKQRYKEYIQALK
-1435 SEAKKQQYREYLKAL
+1435 
-1450 RQEGNEAAQEA
+1450 QEGNASIRDIVAQTEAEK
-1461 VARTQE
+1461 R
-1467 SSSQQNQKDS
+1467 SPSQSTFPETK
-1477 VQLTPQPIP
+1477 
-1486 TEVAGSAIET
+1486 GSAIET
-1496 AKAVTGEG
+1496 ARAVTEEG
-1504 NAAETASVQF
+1504 GAAEAASIQF
-1514 NDLTEAKKAFALAN
+1514 NNLTEAKRAFTLAN

-1542 LKEGQASETASA
+1542 LEEGQASEDASA
-1554 TMEGAIKK
+1554 TMEGAVKK
-1562 GQEILEKLKQNNTNI
+1562 GQEILEKLKQNNTNV
-1577 KILSPKDVLD
+1577 KVLSPKDVLD
-1587 NTSSIAST
+1587 NTSNIAST
-1595 ITEVKRKTNSIR
+1595 ITEVRHKTNATR
-1607 GISKTHFV
+1607 AISKVHFM
-1615 RNNNEDVPEA
+1615 RNNNEDVPEEQ
-1625 KIAKSTEMAEDTLQK
+1625 IAKSTEMAEDTLQK
-1640 SLALLATNPID
+1640 SLALLATNPLD
-1651 FSTLL
+1651 FSTLM
-1656 NEAEEKLNTL
+1656 NEAEKKLNTI

-1698 REEMNVFLDNRK
+1698 RKEINVFIDNGE
-1710 AIDTALIDLE
+1710 AIDNALIDLE

-1741 QKMMQQLI
+1741 QKMIQQLI
-1749 NKNGGKTDA
+1749 NKNGGKTDS
-1758 EGDKRTYLQT
+1758 EGNKRTYLQA
-1768 TEDIIGKYWG
+1768 TEDVINKYFYHPNVQSMMG
-1778 NETSLFEGYLKDF
+1778 EDETPLFESYLDDF

-1804 AEEIGLQIFKYNKED
+1804 AEEMGLQIFNYNKED

-1841 SEIIAKAVEL
+1841 SEIIAKAIEL
-1851 NNALQGKG
+1851 NKTFQSNSLKKEDSSVQSSGQTEKTVKKTLNNQSTQISQGKTSSVSST
-1859 LKEEKP
+1859 
-1865 LASQP
+1865 ASIVTQIQP
-1870 QSSNQISEKNQPVQ
+1870 Q
-1884 TIQPAQEKPQPVLA
+1884 
-1898 STPVVQAREDVG
+1898 VQA
-1910 QIEGEAEQIKN
+1910 
-1921 ETEQAKAEAEQ
+1921 
-1932 ARIEAEQARR
+1932 
-1942 MAEQAERTA
+1942 
-1951 KRTLAIL
+1951 
-1958 DKINSIRNEIAS
+1958 S
-1970 KRTKGTQLDLNT
+1970 
-1982 VIAKKNKIAE
+1982 
-1992 SIRDLDSKK
+1992 
-2001 TIQEIASSSLNPKDI
+2001 
-2016 STLKVQNSRDEI
+2016 
-2028 ESDIQAQLSKEGVL
+2028 
-2042 EILKS
+2042 
-2047 LLQSKQDELAPMEER
+2047 
-2062 MKSFTQSLNES
+2062 
-2073 KLKGV
+2073 
-2078 SKLTSDELI
+2078 
-2087 KQIDASL
+2087 
-2094 ETMRGLYDNDQ
+2094 
-2105 RESQDFLFEQLKV
+2105 
-2118 VQLIR
+2118 
-2123 QMYNRGYGKKELG
+2123 
-2136 VGNDKEAVQKILSDL
+2136 
-2151 YYEGKIKADES
+2151 
-2162 TIGLMSD
+2162 
-2169 FKNIGNKRTG
+2169 
-2179 TFKSYDAIINDTI
+2179 
-2192 AKEYGG
+2192 
-2198 SIQQKQNDI
+2198 
-2207 ADLITIIN
+2207 
-2215 YIESH
+2215 
-2220 LTNLSEM
+2220 
-2227 RQVLESGNITKLPTD
+2227 
-2242 NLQKYEEQKQKELEV
+2242 
-2257 ASQNQPKNQTAEVV
+2257 EVV

-2277 AEQANAIVEQAK
+2277 VEQASVV
-2289 QTAEQVL
+2289 AE
-2296 SIWDKINEIKNT
+2296 K
-2308 IASGRNLDS
+2308 
-2317 QLTFNDILTDNKKR
+2317 
-2331 KGVVESIK
+2331 
-2339 GLDSKETI
+2339 
-2347 KEMVDSGM
+2347 
-2355 RIREISDYHTQR
+2355 
-2367 IQGSRDEIEN
+2367 
-2377 DIQAQLSKEGLLALL
+2377 
-2392 KSTLKS
+2392 
-2398 RQDKVASMEQYLDNV
+2398 
-2413 RQSFNDS
+2413 
-2420 KIKGISKLSLD
+2420 
-2431 ELIKQ
+2431 
-2436 IDTSLGIMREM
+2436 
-2447 YENDEQ
+2447 
-2453 GSQDYLFEQL
+2453 
-2463 KVAQSIRQMYTRGY
+2463 
-2477 GKKEIGAEND
+2477 AE
-2487 KEAIQKILT
+2487 
-2496 YLFEEGRIE
+2496 
-2505 ADKSTIGL
+2505 
-2513 MSDFRNIGNESTNNL
+2513 
-2528 MSNEGIIKK
+2528 
-2537 QNSKQFAYI
+2537 
-2546 AQAKDEMA
+2546 
-2554 DLITIIDYIESHL
+2554 
-2567 DSISTMR
+2567 
-2574 SILEFGNNVSK
+2574 
-2585 QQDTTQTADVVEQS
+2585 
-2599 KESAKQA
+2599 
-2606 EIIVEEARQT
+2606 QT

-2666 KSTPS
+2666 KSAPS

-2677 SGVNIDAITEEMVRN
+2677 SGVNINAITEKMVRN
-2692 SREEIERELNTQLSN
+2692 SREEIERELNAQLSN

-2725 PNIESGIN
+2725 PNIESNIN

-2746 VSKKSSDELIKQ
+2746 VSKKSSNELIKQ
-2758 IDDSLRIMG
+2758 IDDSLRVMG

-2794 YKKGYDKGSLY
+2794 YKKGYSKDNLY
-2805 ANNDEEATQKILNN
+2805 VNNDKEATQKILGN

-2827 ADINTV
+2827 ADISTV
-2833 SLMSRYFNNVGNSKT
+2833 SLMSRYFDNVGNSKT
-2848 GNFATYDEMINKQ
+2848 GNFATYNDMINKQ

-2866 KSLQNVMEE
+2866 QNLQNIMEE
-2875 ISNLMTI
+2875 ISSLTTI

-2893 STARRFLESGNITKL
+2893 STARRFLESGNAIKL
-2908 PTDNLQKYQEEQKRE
+2908 PTDNLQKYQEEQRKK
-2923 EEQRKREEQER
+2923 EEQKRR
-2934 EEKRKRQEEY
+2934 EEY
-2944 NNILSRMDEDQE
+2944 NNIASRMDEEEKQ
-2956 RQRIDAKNSL
+2956 QRIDAKNSL
-2966 ERFNKDENQQVPIV
+2966 ERFSKQQEHGTGQVSIIS
-2980 TEPKPEQTEA
+2980 PEQTQTITE
-2990 IIKTADAVEKVNEAV
+2990 TANAVEKVNEAV
-3005 EHASEQA
+3005 KHASEQA
-3012 DKPILNLEDERQEV
+3012 DKPILNLEDEKQEV
-3026 EQLAQAVNNFADSLG
+3026 EQLTQAVNNFADSHG
-3041 IVHGN
+3041 IVHGAGVN
-3046 VANTNVS
+3046 SNIS
-3053 GTAPFIVGNSV
+3053 GTTATSIIGGSV
-3064 SNNSTVD
+3064 AVSD
-3071 NSINPSEN
+3071 NTANLEN
-3079 IVNPESS
+3079 G
-3086 LNILASLSSLT
+3086 LNILTPLSSLS

-3102 ASIEV
+3102 ASAKV
-3107 VKNLSGRIME
+3107 VNELSQKLALLE
-3117 LGRQI
+3117 QQI
-3122 EDIQSKI
+3122 NNIQTQVL
-3129 SNFKFSEESLES
+3129 NFKFNEESLVT
-3141 LKKFKETLEAISN
+3141 LKEFKETLEAISN
-3154 SVITIVDKGK
+3154 SVVTIVSKWK
-3164 NLPSIA
+3164 NLPSIT
-3170 RQVNQNNVLKGQEE
+3170 RQVNQANNVQKEQEE
-3184 EKATKLRFNTDDTIK
+3184 DKASKSQLNTDDLIK
-3199 EDLKRDLKTLTGRGA
+3199 KELKGDLKVLTGRGA

-3223 REKRRNFAEEGQELF
+3223 REKRRNLSEEGQELF

-3277 KALLEERETQ
+3277 KALLEEREAQ

-3292 IGKINKNINQG
+3292 IGKINKNVNQG

-3357 VYNQQSKEFL
+3357 AYNQQSKEFL
-3367 KLQKIIGSEETQ
+3367 NLQNIINSEETQ
-3379 KLIEAGKIS
+3379 KLVEAGKIS

-3416 QEKAQLESET
+3416 QEKAQLESEA
-3426 KEYNSQVQ
+3426 KEYSSQVQ

-3468 SQTTAKKINRYGQLT
+3468 SQATAKKINRYGQLT

-3538 RQAERQEQYNALM
+3538 RQAERQEQYNALIT
-3551 ARMDKTKEEEKQ
+3551 RMDKTKEEEKQ

-3613 EIKKHQAKEESRV
+3613 EIKKQQAEEESRV

-3645 KTATDFYK
+3645 KAATDFYK
-3653 QLISSEEEYLKLL
+3653 RLISSEEEYLKLL

-3680 ELTDTQKKN
+3680 ELTDAQKKN
-3689 RLKLTE
+3689 RLKLAE

-3745 ADEEAEI
+3745 TDEEAEI

-3767 QYLRLKTKEKDGQ
+3767 QYLRLRTKEKDGQ
-3780 ALTKKEVNDL
+3780 ALTKREVNDL

-3802 IINETKGN
+3802 VINETKQN
-3810 NPNVF
+3810 NPSAFENETI
-3815 KEESVIAKQS
+3815 KTKQS

-3889 KKIHEATEALRENEA
+3889 KKIHEATEALRENKA

-3958 EYIHQGEYLNTL
+3958 EYIHQGEYLDTL
-3970 EQQAERI
+3970 EKQAERI

-4001 EYNEELTQ
+4001 EYNEELSQIDT
-4009 MDAKIKKDKKEAS
+4009 KIKKDKKEAS

-4028 GTKLARNITDFLS
+4028 GAKLARNITDFLS

-4050 STTLRGQLTRI
+4050 STTLREQLTRL

-4068 ELREIGQ
+4068 ELKEVGQ

-4178 MRLGQSLEE
+4178 MRLGQTLDE
-4187 ATDSAQAANILF
+4187 ATDSAQAANVLF

>member
-33 VQLSVEFKDKKS
+33 VQLSVEFKDKKT
-45 IKNAISKLNEELS
+45 IKNAMSKLNEELS

-79 LQEAVKN
+79 LREAVNN
-86 VNGLRDAL
+86 VNALKEAL
-94 SLLNKQI
+94 SLLNEQI

-120 AELLQASSAINKNSE
+120 AELLQASSAIDKNSE

-145 KIDSFSVKGNLE
+145 KIDAFSVKGNLE

-192 NEQAKGFDKVRESAE
+192 NEQAKGFDKVKESAE

-212 FEEYNNKQAEFNQVG
+212 FEEYNNKQIEFNQSG
-227 GTEKGKKGKNNKSN
+227 GTEKGKKGKAKNSTNNT
-241 NSNNNNQ
+241 Q
-248 PQVAAGESTGGE
+248 PVTPTKVPAGRDTSSQ
-260 LDEENARVARIQA
+260 LDEEEEQVNRIQI
-273 VLKKHN
+273 VLEKYN
-279 EVLNLSRVK
+279 NALNLSRVK
-288 KDDTLIQKF
+288 KDNTLIQKF

-303 ITESIK
+303 ITENIK

-315 YALEEISK
+315 YTLEVISK

-334 WQEAQRNKGGNIV
+334 WQEAQKNKEGKT
-347 SSNTTNGNVVPTT
+347 SSAT
-360 STSSNTDEINAQTFA
+360 STSINEPKT
-375 DLKVIILNLAKA
+375 
-387 EARQYDYVERTKH
+387 ETK
-400 HKNVPELS
+400 L
-408 LGEDNTG
+408 L
-415 VINKYLS
+415 
-422 QKQAVIDKGVLSAD
+422 
-436 QLMEIEKIYSEKLI
+436 
-450 EAKNL
+450 
-455 RNQNI
+455 
-460 ESEISGLKAQKQL
+460 SGLGKRDAV
-473 YEMNEIA
+473 
-480 QEKIA
+480 
-485 FGDFKGYREYIISIQ
+485 
-500 DKLKELNEIL
+500 DK
-510 DINIGD
+510 
-516 TIDTL
+516 
-521 NYGEDGQ
+521 
-528 AIGFIDSEIVAKNE
+528 
-542 MNILKEALGDVN
+542 
-554 DSYKYHTKG
+554 TK
-563 KDGKTLENIEKVFAE
+563 
-578 YNETIKAVRQ
+578 
-588 RLVELA
+588 
-594 NEGVKEASDLL
+594 
-605 NNKFF
+605 
-610 NKEKFIA
+610 
-617 DERENTLSRAKNEVS
+617 DEVDNM
-632 NIQQNLKDVNNIEEY
+632 QQNLRRATNLEEY
-647 TQKYNEASVGI
+647 TQRYNESSIRI
-658 EQLKKELIG
+658 EQLKKELIE
-667 LGIETEKVNSIFSG
+667 LGIETEKVNNIFNE
-681 IKTPE
+681 IKAPQV
-686 AWEEARKQAEEYKIA
+686 WEESRKQAEAYRLEQERIKK
-701 QEEANK
+701 EEAEKNK
-707 QGNRIAIRRRI
+707 SEDSKPKIKARIKRRI
-718 VPVSQDSSIEISKQ
+718 LPLPSEIEKKSSIQ
-732 KEQSNIDQKVID
+732 NEQSDINQKAIDKITERANIIKNKLETKTENYDPIVQK
-744 DYIEKANAIKKRLE
+744 K
-758 LRTEDYEPLTQKD
+758 
-771 YAEKYKK
+771 YAERYEE
-778 EKEGIEQLKKELEE
+778 EKESIEQLKKELEE
-792 LGVESSKI
+792 LGTESSKI

-806 IRKPEEWNE
+806 IRKPDEWNK
-815 IAREVRAQKK
+815 IAREVREARKNSLVDQTEIDAIGDKFIGDSVQRTVGMSTEAQRH
-825 FDKEVPQEKM
+825 V
-835 GESDDIVASQ
+835 
-845 YAGART
+845 
-851 TVTRAEDDF
+851 EDDF
-860 SNVTADAIDS
+860 SNETAKTIKS
-870 ERGMINNLE
+870 EEGIVSNLE
-879 AENEELNEVVN
+879 IENEELNEVINRLV
-890 QLMESNNT
+890 ESNNT
-898 LSQLATQ
+898 LSQMVIGNINFNATNLASEYKNATQ
-905 DINSNTTSLA
+905 TIQ
-915 SKYNNLEAKYKEA
+915 NNM
-928 VQTIKR
+928 
-934 NIDEYYRIIE
+934 DEYYRLIE
-944 ETGQEPDFEGLGL
+944 ETEQEVDFEKLGL

-982 TNINSE
+982 TNINGE

-1106 QQAEISAQTS
+1106 QQAEVSAQTS

-1229 QSFAITKILDFYK
+1229 QSFAVTKILDFYK

-1254 ESSEEDITQAKAQA
+1254 ESSEEDITQAKVQA

-1378 TGKAAEKERQMITSL
+1378 TGKAAERERQMITSL

-1409 EGQKIFEEIKRIL
+1409 EGQKIFEEIKKIL
-1422 IETIEKALNNSKT
+1422 IETIEKALNSSKT
-1435 SEAKKQQYREYLKAL
+1435 SEAKKQQYKEYLKAL

-1467 SSSQQNQKDS
+1467 SSSQQSQKDS
-1477 VQLTPQPIP
+1477 IQLTPQPTP
-1486 TEVAGSAIET
+1486 TEVVGSAVET
-1496 AKAVTGEG
+1496 VKAVTEEG
-1504 NAAETASVQF
+1504 SAAETASVQF

-1528 QEARGSAEATAEAI
+1528 QEAKGSAEATAEAV
-1542 LKEGQASETASA
+1542 LAEGSAAETASA
-1554 TMEGAIKK
+1554 TMEGAVKK
-1562 GQEILEKLKQNNTNI
+1562 GQEILEKLKQNNTNV
-1577 KILSPKDVLD
+1577 KVLSSKDVLD

-1595 ITEVKRKTNSIR
+1595 ITEVKRKTNSTR
-1607 GISKTHFV
+1607 GISKAHFM
-1615 RNNNEDVPEA
+1615 RNENEDIPEA

-1656 NEAEEKLNTL
+1656 NEAEEKLNTI

-1758 EGDKRTYLQT
+1758 EGNKRTYLQT

-1819 FNNLQEYYGNLKKII
+1819 FNNLQEYYENLKKII

-1851 NNALQGKG
+1851 NNALQSKG

-1865 LASQP
+1865 LVSQP
-1870 QSSNQISEKNQPVQ
+1870 QSSNQISEKNQPAQ
-1884 TIQPAQEKPQPVLA
+1884 ITQPAQERTQPVLA
-1898 STPVVQAREDVG
+1898 STPVIQAREDVG
-1910 QIEGEAEQIKN
+1910 QIGGEAEQIKN

-2047 LLQSKQDELAPMEER
+2047 LLQSKQNELAPMEER

-2257 ASQNQPKNQTAEVV
+2257 SSQNQSKNQTAEVV

-2308 IASGRNLDS
+2308 IASGRS
-2317 QLTFNDILTDNKKR
+2317 
-2331 KGVVESIK
+2331 
-2339 GLDSKETI
+2339 
-2347 KEMVDSGM
+2347 
-2355 RIREISDYHTQR
+2355 
-2367 IQGSRDEIEN
+2367 
-2377 DIQAQLSKEGLLALL
+2377 
-2392 KSTLKS
+2392 
-2398 RQDKVASMEQYLDNV
+2398 
-2413 RQSFNDS
+2413 
-2420 KIKGISKLSLD
+2420 
-2431 ELIKQ
+2431 
-2436 IDTSLGIMREM
+2436 
-2447 YENDEQ
+2447 
-2453 GSQDYLFEQL
+2453 
-2463 KVAQSIRQMYTRGY
+2463 
-2477 GKKEIGAEND
+2477 
-2487 KEAIQKILT
+2487 
-2496 YLFEEGRIE
+2496 
-2505 ADKSTIGL
+2505 
-2513 MSDFRNIGNESTNNL
+2513 
-2528 MSNEGIIKK
+2528 
-2537 QNSKQFAYI
+2537 
-2546 AQAKDEMA
+2546 
-2554 DLITIIDYIESHL
+2554 
-2567 DSISTMR
+2567 
-2574 SILEFGNNVSK
+2574 
-2585 QQDTTQTADVVEQS
+2585 
-2599 KESAKQA
+2599 
-2606 EIIVEEARQT
+2606 
-2616 AERTLAIWDKINEIR
+2616 
-2631 NTIASGRTLDSQLTF
+2631 LDSQLTF
-2646 TDITNEENGINRIGN
+2646 TDITNKENGINRIGN

-2666 KSTPS
+2666 KSAPS

-2692 SREEIERELNTQLSN
+2692 SREEIERELNAQLSN

-2715 TALKRRQNTA
+2715 TTLKKRQNTA
-2725 PNIESGIN
+2725 PNIESNIN
-2733 SFIEDFNNAKIEG
+2733 SFVEDFNNAKIEG

-2866 KSLQNVMEE
+2866 KSLQNIMEE

-2893 STARRFLESGNITKL
+2893 STARRFLESGNAIKL

-2944 NNILSRMDEDQE
+2944 NNILSRMDE
-2956 RQRIDAKNSL
+2956 
-2966 ERFNKDENQQVPIV
+2966 
-2980 TEPKPEQTEA
+2980 
-2990 IIKTADAVEKVNEAV
+2990 VE
-3005 EHASEQA
+3005 
-3012 DKPILNLEDERQEV
+3012 
-3026 EQLAQAVNNFADSLG
+3026 G
-3041 IVHGN
+3041 G
-3046 VANTNVS
+3046 
-3053 GTAPFIVGNSV
+3053 
-3064 SNNSTVD
+3064 
-3071 NSINPSEN
+3071 
-3079 IVNPESS
+3079 
-3086 LNILASLSSLT
+3086 
-3097 STLDE
+3097 
-3102 ASIEV
+3102 
-3107 VKNLSGRIME
+3107 
-3117 LGRQI
+3117 
-3122 EDIQSKI
+3122 
-3129 SNFKFSEESLES
+3129 
-3141 LKKFKETLEAISN
+3141 
-3154 SVITIVDKGK
+3154 
-3164 NLPSIA
+3164 
-3170 RQVNQNNVLKGQEE
+3170 
-3184 EKATKLRFNTDDTIK
+3184 
-3199 EDLKRDLKTLTGRGA
+3199 
-3214 TSLFARETL
+3214 
-3223 REKRRNFAEEGQELF
+3223 
-3238 NPKDI
+3238 
-3243 TNLEKADA
+3243 
-3251 LYEKVTKRISELKEH
+3251 
-3266 GKTEILNDPEI
+3266 
-3277 KALLEERETQ
+3277 
-3287 IRNAY
+3287 
-3292 IGKINKNINQG
+3292 
-3303 KIGVEEKIQTEQDA
+3303 
-3317 ELAKIK
+3317 
-3323 EIESAYSRLRELAS
+3323 
-3337 PLAVNEE
+3337 
-3344 YLTSGQ
+3344 
-3350 ATNAMAK
+3350 
-3357 VYNQQSKEFL
+3357 
-3367 KLQKIIGSEETQ
+3367 
-3379 KLIEAGKIS
+3379 
-3388 PEVISSYEEAIAKA
+3388 
-3402 KERQEEIRKEIQLL
+3402 
-3416 QEKAQLESET
+3416 
-3426 KEYNSQVQ
+3426 
-3434 QVESVY
+3434 
-3440 KELMGIVGNGRDFNI
+3440 
-3455 FQKASELE
+3455 
-3463 NGTDT
+3463 
-3468 SQTTAKKINRYGQLT
+3468 
-3483 AYLESVRDADAERIA
+3483 
-3498 QGQTPI
+3498 
-3504 MAGVSEEVIKN
+3504 
-3515 YQTALEFA
+3515 
-3523 EKLYEKT
+3523 
-3530 VATEEAMK
+3530 
-3538 RQAERQEQYNALM
+3538 
-3551 ARMDKTKEEEKQ
+3551 EKQ
-3563 DSKDSWKRY
+3563 DSKDSWERY
-3572 KDRTD
+3572 KQQ
-3577 LEEDR
+3577 EKIQ
-3582 RKEEEKRRKQEEAEN
+3582 KEREAEREKLRKQEEAEN
-3597 KQVEALERD
+3597 KAR
-3606 IAAQKEA
+3606 
-3613 EIKKHQAKEESRV
+3613 
-3626 LAEIA
+3626 IA
-3631 EERKREEQAFNEDT
+3631 EERRREEQAFNEDT
-3645 KTATDFYK
+3645 KTATNFYK

-3680 ELTDTQKKN
+3680 ELTDAQKKN
-3689 RLKLTE
+3689 RLKLAE

-3705 GEYLALNEIQGKD
+3705 DEYLALNEIQGED

-3745 ADEEAEI
+3745 TDEEAEI

-3767 QYLRLKTKEKDGQ
+3767 QYLRLRTKEKDGQ
-3780 ALTKKEVNDL
+3780 TLTKKEANDL
-3790 QKLVEERKKAWG
+3790 QKLAEERKKAWG
-3802 IINETKGN
+3802 AINETKKN
-3810 NPNVF
+3810 NSNAFENETV
-3815 KEESVIAKQS
+3815 KTKQS
-3825 QYAENKT
+3825 QYVESKA

-3958 EYIHQGEYLNTL
+3958 EYIHQGEYLDTL

-4001 EYNEELTQ
+4001 EYNEELIQ
-4009 MDAKIKKDKKEAS
+4009 MDAKIKKDKKEAG

-4028 GTKLARNITDFLS
+4028 GAKLARNITDFLS

-4050 STTLRGQLTRI
+4050 STTLRGQLTRL

-4068 ELREIGQ
+4068 ELKEVGQ
-4075 VYEDIKRQE
+4075 IYEDIKRQE

-4100 RAQGLTATL
+4100 KVQSLTTTL
-4109 ATYVSFWRIIST
+4109 ATYVSFWKIIST

-4272 TAGMILCLK
+4272 TAGMILCLR
-4281 NMETYFYRTHLTA
+4281 NMETYFYRTHLIA
-4294 LIA
+4294 LIT